1 MTYSEIRKNEEVLAF
16 IKKGNANLGAMGFTD
31 HSEAHSGLVAERA
44 AEILKKFGYPEKDIE
59 LVKIAGFMHDIGNA
73 VNRSHHAEYGALL
86 ANDILKKTDLPLED
100 RVQIVSAIGL
110 HDESTGGATDPISA
124 ALIIADKTDVIRAAA
139 TSLGTFNLS
148 GCEIYTSCEPC
159 PMCLGAIY
167 WARLDK
173 MYYGNNKTDAKNIG
187 FDDSFIYDEIALK
200 PADRKLPS
208 EVLLHNEAIKA
219 FEAWAEKEDKI
230 EY

>member
-124 ALIIADKTDVIRAAA
+124 ALIIAVTE
-139 TSLGTFNLS
+139 
-148 GCEIYTSCEPC
+148 C
-159 PMCLGAIY
+159 
-167 WARLDK
+167 ARNCGKRQPFSINMTLVVSV
-173 MYYGNNKTDAKNIG
+173 TDAKLLRSMWRVISLNI
-187 FDDSFIYDEIALK
+187 
-200 PADRKLPS
+200 R
-208 EVLLHNEAIKA
+208 
-219 FEAWAEKEDKI
+219 
-230 EY
+230 

>member
-1 MTYSEIRKNEEVLAF
+1 MTYSEIRKNEEVLTF

-86 ANDILKKTDLPLED
+86 ANDVLKKTDLPLED

-124 ALIIADKTDVIRAAA
+124 ALIIADKTDVRRSRVREKNKATFDKHDRVNYAVTDTKLKINVENRVISLNLQIDPKICSMYEYFEIFLGRMMMCKRAA
-139 TSLGTFNLS
+139 
-148 GCEIYTSCEPC
+148 
-159 PMCLGAIY
+159 
-167 WARLDK
+167 
-173 MYYGNNKTDAKNIG
+173 
-187 FDDSFIYDEIALK
+187 
-200 PADRKLPS
+200 
-208 EVLLHNEAIKA
+208 EVLEASFKLTVNGS
-219 FEAWAEKEDKI
+219 KVL
-230 EY
+230 